1 MKYFKQY
8 FSETN
13 FEGDEVKV
21 LCPFHTDTHPSAS
34 INTLKNTFH
43 CWVCNVGY
51 NEEQFLAKT
60 KGLSIKNATKLI
72 QRLEESEVDWD
83 YTYKADLWADSAF
96 LNEVL
101 KLGLTKET
109 IETNRLGMAFVEE
122 KKYLAIPV
130 FYNGFLVDVRRYN
143 LLKHQNMP
151 KMVANKGAQS
161 GYVIP
166 YDLWR
171 SNMDTTYIFEGEK
184 DMLTARNLGL
194 NAITLTGGAGATPN
208 EFVINDFKNREVV
221 ICYDN
226 DDAGRQGAQ
235 HLFEQLSEYAFS
247 VKYIDISELVKEE
260 KEDFYDYIN
269 KYNGDVFEFTLLP
282 LHSFEVKRSHQH
294 LVSIK
299 KALSDCVLNRSLSS
313 VVTITSEFA
322 DPFGVPTMVTLEKK
336 ADGSKKDT
344 LMRGETRSWYLEQ
357 DNMSE
362 MLPLIELDAKNA
374 TVHSLLKKY
383 MGVPSLE
390 ENIELTLQNYKTI
403 YKTIAVDK
411 ELDSSSVSIDLYSLE
426 KLEVGR
432 QYKINYRLY
441 THPIKNQKI
450 VGVVDK
456 VVEVGDNNNFK
467 VNATLLSKFKSS
479 GTVEERLNVLY
490 QSAKHHIAKHLDYNI
505 WLMSDL
511 VFNSILE
518 INYSK
523 LMRGALDI
531 FILGDTQVGK
541 SETTSALTNLYNFGH
556 FLSLK
561 TSTTIGLIG
570 GSNKVDGAWCNT
582 IGAIPRQNNRLV
594 VMEEF
599 SGARKD
605 FIKTMTDIR
614 SSGVLRLVRAAG
626 EMTVPCRL
634 RMITISNPIND
645 DNGNPRFLSS
655 FPNGVIPVMEL
666 ITSAEDVARYDGFLL
681 VAKREERFNP
691 FSVQLVGEP
700 IVKEAYEHKA
710 NWVLTRTAN
719 NVIYDNGVE
728 SFIWEK
734 GEELN
739 KKFECNFP
747 VFGTTTALKLARFSV
762 ALASLLM
769 NTDDSFENIIVTKE
783 IVEYVVK
790 FLEQVYMS
798 AQFRLDDYK
807 EEYDAYHVV
816 TKQDVNEFQKLYN
829 ANSVLFD
836 YLSKESV
843 TSRANIS
850 AVSGLERDAFA
861 PVFNKLVSGK
871 FLRMNRD
878 SIFPTEKFR
887 KVYKQID
894 RNMKLD
900 VSMIKTGG
908 VEIEK

>member
-8 FSETN
+8 FSDTV

-43 CWVCNVGY
+43 CWVCNAGY

-72 QRLEESEVDWD
+72 QKLEESEVDWD

-101 KLGLTKET
+101 SLGLTKET
-109 IETNRLGMAFVEE
+109 IEKCRLGMAFVEE
-122 KKYLAIPV
+122 KKYLAVPV

-151 KMVANKGAQS
+151 KLMGNKGAQA

-171 SNMDTTYIFEGEK
+171 EDMDTTYIFEGEK
-184 DMLTARNLGL
+184 DMLSARNLGL
-194 NAITLTGGAGATPN
+194 NAITFSGGAGATPN
-208 EFVINDFKNREVV
+208 EFVINDFKNREVI

-226 DDAGRQGAQ
+226 DEAGRDGAQ
-235 HLFEQLSEYAFS
+235 NLFEKLSDVAFS
-247 VKYIDISELVKEE
+247 VKYVDIRDVVKEE
-260 KEDFYDYIN
+260 KEDFYDYVS
-269 KYNGDVFEFTLLP
+269 KYNGDALEFTLLP
-282 LHSFEVKRSHQH
+282 THNF
-294 LVSIK
+294 VSKQKVERLTPIK
-299 KALSDCVLNRSLSS
+299 EALASCTLGRALTSA
-313 VVTITSEFA
+313 VTITSEFA
-322 DPFGVPTMVTLEKK
+322 DPFGVPTMVVLEKK
-336 ADGSKKDT
+336 AEGSKKDV
-344 LMRGETRSWYLEQ
+344 LMRGETRSWYLEE
-357 DNMSE
+357 DNLEE

-383 MGVPSLE
+383 MGVPNLE
-390 ENIELTLQNYKTI
+390 ADIDIKLQNYKTV
-403 YKTIAVDK
+403 YKVIAVDT
-411 ELDSSSVSIDLYSLE
+411 ELDNVSVSLDLYSFE
-426 KLEVGR
+426 RLEVGK
-432 QYKINYRLY
+432 QYKITYKLH
-441 THPIKNQKI
+441 THPTKNQKI
-450 VGVVDK
+450 VGI
-456 VVEVGDNNNFK
+456 VEKSVSVGDTNNFRP
-467 VNATLLSKFKSS
+467 NPHLLSMLQES
-479 GTVEERLNVLY
+479 GSVEYRLKKLY
-490 QSAKHHIAKHLDYNI
+490 ESAKHHIAKHLDFNL

-511 VFNSILE
+511 VFNSIIE
-518 INYSK
+518 FNYGSTI
-523 LMRGALDI
+523 RGALDV

-541 SETTSALTNLYNFGH
+541 SETTSALTKLYNFGH

-570 GSNKVDGAWCNT
+570 GSNKVDGAWANT
-582 IGAIPRQNNRLV
+582 IGAIPRQHNRLV

-614 SSGVLRLVRAAG
+614 SSGVLRIVRAAG

-634 RMITISNPIND
+634 RMVTISNPIND
-645 DNGNPRFLSS
+645 ENGNPRFLGS
-655 FPNGVIPVMEL
+655 FPNGVMPIMEL

-681 VAKREERFNP
+681 APKREHRFNP
-691 FSVQLVGEP
+691 FNYHLVGKP
-700 IVKEAYEHKA
+700 ISKEAYEHKA
-710 NWVLTRTAN
+710 NWVITRNAS
-719 NVIYDNGVE
+719 NVVFEEGVE
-728 SFIWEK
+728 SFIWEQ

-739 KKFECNFP
+739 KLFECNFP
-747 VFGTTTALKLARFSV
+747 VFGTTTSLKLARFSV
-762 ALASLLM
+762 ALSSLLV
-769 NTDDSFENIIVTKE
+769 NTDQSYEKVIVTKE

-790 FLEQVYMS
+790 FLRENYTSQ
-798 AQFRLDDYK
+798 QFRLDDYK
-807 EEYDAYHVV
+807 EEYDAYH
-816 TKQDVNEFQKLYN
+816 TITDADVKEFQKLYN

-836 YLSKESV
+836 YLSKESE

-850 AVSGLERDAFA
+850 AVSGLDRDAFA
-861 PVFNKLVSGK
+861 PVFNKLVSAK

-878 SIFPTEKFR
+878 TIFPTEKFR
-887 KVYKQID
+887 KVYKRID

-908 VEIEK
+908 DTHEK